1 LFVRRTRALHHD
13 SFARRKNGS
22 LLKPETFRKLHTP
35 PDGDNYACGWI
46 CENHDWAGG
55 HTLHHGGSN
64 TMWKTVMW
72 LAPEQDFS
80 VVVSTNIGR
89 SETED
94 ECNEVADALIK
105 K

>member
-1 LFVRRTRALHHD
+1 
-13 SFARRKNGS
+13 
-22 LLKPETFRKLHTP
+22 
-35 PDGDNYACGWI
+35 
-46 CENHDWAGG
+46 
-55 HTLHHGGSN
+55 
-64 TMWKTVMW
+64 MWKTVMW